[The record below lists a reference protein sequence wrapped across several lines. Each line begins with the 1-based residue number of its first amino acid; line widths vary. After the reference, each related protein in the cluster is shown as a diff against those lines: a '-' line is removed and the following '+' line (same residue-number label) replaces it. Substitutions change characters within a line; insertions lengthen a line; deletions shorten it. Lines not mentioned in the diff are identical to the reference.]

1 MKDVVKGSKA
11 ILIVNMGGTG
21 SGTDA
26 LYKALQEL
34 YDAYSKRGLQIL
46 AFPSS
51 QFLGK
56 DLILESDVNH

>member
-51 QFLGK
+51 
-56 DLILESDVNH
+56 